1 MKDVNKGIHED
12 LIGHKLI
19 TAFVVPE
26 LSTLSISLVVFTN
39 RNIKKNHISHKNEL
53 MSSSYVGMVIIPKA
67 QLNNIVCFGVDSK
80 VKGQLSPSPVRENFQ
95 P

>member
-39 RNIKKNHISHKNEL
+39 RNIKK
-53 MSSSYVGMVIIPKA
+53 IILATKM
-67 QLNNIVCFGVDSK
+67 N
-80 VKGQLSPSPVRENFQ
+80 
-95 P
+95 